1 MASLADDASTLLAPT
16 AIQRPLRRLPHPIP
30 YQGSKRQLAPRILA
44 LVRGRHFRRLYEPFA
59 GSAAL
64 TLAAAHT
71 GLADRFVLSDS
82 LPPLAAIW
90 RCILETPAALADAYE
105 RLWREQRADPL
116 HYYDQVRARFNA
128 EGDPARLLFLL
139 ARCVKNAPRF
149 NQQGEFNQS
158 PDRRRLGMHP
168 AKMRR
173 ELLGAWRLL
182 QGRTEVLCLDFEEA
196 LRSADGGDLVYLDP
210 PYEGVT
216 RGEDRRYHQGVERE
230 RLVRVLAELNRRGV
244 PYLLSY
250 DGRCG
255 SRTYGPPLPAD
266 LRLTRLELPA
276 GRSSQATLV
285 GRVEVTVESLYLSP
299 ALAREEAVPAEVS
312 LAPAQ

>member
-1 MASLADDASTLLAPT
+1 MAAPADNPPLPPHRATPEH
-16 AIQRPLRRLPHPIP
+16 PLRRLPHPIP

-44 LVRGRHFRRLYEPFA
+44 IVRGRRFRRLYEPFA
-59 GSAAL
+59 GSAAI
-64 TLAAAHT
+64 TLAAAHA

-82 LPPLAAIW
+82 LPPLAEIW
-90 RCILETPAALADAYE
+90 RCILEAPATLADAYE
-105 RLWREQRADPL
+105 RLWHEQLADPL
-116 HYYDQVRARFNA
+116 RYYDQVRARFNRD
-128 EGDPARLLFLL
+128 GDPARLLFLL

-168 AKMRR
+168 VKMRR
-173 ELLGAWRLL
+173 ELLGAAQLL
-182 QGRTEVLCLDFEEA
+182 RGRTEVFCLDFEEA
-196 LRSADGGDLVYLDP
+196 LRPAGEHDLVYLDP

-230 RLVRVLAELNRRGV
+230 RLVRVLAELNCRGV

-255 SRTYGPPLPAD
+255 SRTYGSDLPAH
-266 LRLTRLELPA
+266 LQLTRLELPA

-285 GRVEVTVESLYLSP
+285 GRVEMTVESLYLSP
-299 ALAREEAVPAEVS
+299 ALARGKVVPADAS
-312 LAPAQ
+312 PAPAQ